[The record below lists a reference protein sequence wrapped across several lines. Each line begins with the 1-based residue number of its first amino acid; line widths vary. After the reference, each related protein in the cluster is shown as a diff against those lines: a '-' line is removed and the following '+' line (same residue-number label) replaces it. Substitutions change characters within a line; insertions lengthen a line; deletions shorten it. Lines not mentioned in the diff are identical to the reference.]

1 MRILLVGPK
10 GYLGQNLLTLLNKN
24 GSQVFSYS
32 YRPEMHEQ
40 FVQEINK
47 IVTEMNIDVAI
58 IVGSDQRKG
67 STQEDVL
74 PLVASNIAMPLIV
87 ASALSSRIAPTRLVT
102 IGTIWES
109 DLVGDT
115 DENYFPRNLY
125 AATKAA
131 IPKMIRHYGRGEMH
145 SVHLRLGDV
154 YGPNDKRAKVI
165 NALLGTIR
173 DPQAS
178 PLVLSSGNQIL
189 YPIHIVDVL
198 EAISLV
204 VYQPFSSPTASASS
218 VFDVVGK
225 PWTLREIA
233 TELCAATG
241 YSFDKLTW
249 NPRISE
255 VTDRFKAQPNTPLP
269 GWSPLIPLS
278 KGLETLL

>member
-1 MRILLVGPK
+1 MRILLVGSQ
-10 GYLGQNLLTLLNKN
+10 GYLGHNLLTLLNRR
-24 GSQVFSYS
+24 GAQVVSLS
-32 YRPEMHEQ
+32 YRPETHEQ
-40 FVQEINK
+40 FIKDVYK
-47 IVTEMNIDVAI
+47 AVTEINIDVAI

-67 STQEDVL
+67 SAGEDVL

-102 IGTIWES
+102 IGTFWES

-131 IPKMIRHYGRGEMH
+131 IPRMMRHYGRGEMH

-154 YGPNDKRAKVI
+154 YGPNDKREKVI

-189 YPIHIVDVL
+189 YPVHILDVL

-204 VYQPFSSPTASASS
+204 VHQPLLSPTASTSN
-218 VFDVVGK
+218 VFDVVGE
-225 PWTLREIA
+225 PCTLREIA

-269 GWSPLIPLS
+269 GWSPLIPLA